1 MRAFLLRLLA
11 FRVDRTLV
19 RLAAALVCLGIATAW
34 LEWGVDRLEPLPG
47 APAVRPLVEPETLDT
62 FGLAERP
69 GRGRVVIAQ
78 GAVSLENATQ
88 DGIVALDVH
97 LAPRPGIAGLRIA
110 ATLATRAVQPAG
122 DWRSGAHLRLVGRD
136 AEGRALYGS
145 ALHLVRLVGSR
156 APFLA
161 RQDVQ
166 LPAGSVAGTL
176 VIELVRASGRLEVQ
190 NLVIQPLRDRPLFL
204 IARAG
209 LIAGWILVGGLML
222 AHLLRALGTPLVATT
237 LGLAAVASIVLLLMP
252 AAPRE
257 ALLGEV
263 AELFGLRGVDPET
276 VGDLGH
282 VALFAVLGAI
292 AVVWARTAPLWIL
305 LVILA
310 LAAPLA
316 EYLQVLTDSRTAD
329 PSDALRNLLGAAAGA
344 ALGLLVRRRREDEAA
359 LAGRGS

>member
-1 MRAFLLRLLA
+1 MRAVVLRLLA
-11 FRVDRTLV
+11 FRVDRTLA
-19 RLAAALVCLGIATAW
+19 RLVAALVCLAAATAW
-34 LEWGVDRLEPLPG
+34 LQWGVDRLEPLPG
-47 APAVRPLVEPETLDT
+47 APTIRPLVEPESLDS

-69 GRGRVVIAQ
+69 GRGRVVVAE
-78 GAVSLENATQ
+78 GALALENETQ

-97 LAPRPGIAGLRIA
+97 LAPRPGIAGVRIV

-136 AEGRALYGS
+136 REGRALYGS

-156 APFLA
+156 APFVA

-190 NLVIQPLRDRPLFL
+190 NLAIQPLRDRPLFL

-209 LIAGWILVGGLML
+209 LIAGWILVGGLTL
-222 AHLLRALGTPLVATT
+222 VHLLRALGTPLVATT

-252 AAPRE
+252 ADPRE

-263 AELFGLRGVDPET
+263 AALLGLGGVEPET
-276 VGDLGH
+276 LGDFGH
-282 VALFAVLGAI
+282 VALFGLLGAI
-292 AVVWARTAPLWIL
+292 AVGWARTVPLWIL
-305 LVILA
+305 VAVLA
-310 LAAPLA
+310 VAAPLA

-329 PSDALRNLLGAAAGA
+329 PSDALRNLLGAAAGV
-344 ALGLLVRRRREDEAA
+344 ALGLLVRRRGVDEAV